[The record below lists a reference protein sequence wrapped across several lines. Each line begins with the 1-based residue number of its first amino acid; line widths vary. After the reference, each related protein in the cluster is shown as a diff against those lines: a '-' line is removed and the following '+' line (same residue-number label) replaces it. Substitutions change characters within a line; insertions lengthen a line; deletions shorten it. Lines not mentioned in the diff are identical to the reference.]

1 MLRRFIALAG
11 LSLISLAAHAT
22 LTTLPSPWPPAGS
35 SGLQNVLFNVNS
47 ANGMTVAV
55 GAHGYKNSALLP
67 NDGISVFYAQP
78 GVYPGEPTKNYAN
91 WSFDFAYNL
100 GTCTTC
106 SVFLRIDTDPSTPS
120 SFVEAEFNKALFG
133 LAYLDSWNLEMPFL
147 GINFDPQVASSTA
160 FQLVIRN
167 GSQDVL
173 SSNITVEVPE
183 PGTLALAGL
192 ALAGLGLARRN
203 RKV

>member
-22 LTTLPSPWPPAGS
+22 LTTLPAPWPPAGS
-35 SGLQNVLFNVNS
+35 SGLENVLFNVNS
-47 ANGMTVAV
+47 ASGMTVAV

-78 GVYPGEPTKNYAN
+78 GVYPGEPSKNYAN

-106 SVFLRIDTDPSTPS
+106 SVFLRIDTDPSTPAT
-120 SFVEAEFNKALFG
+120 FAEAQLNNVFG
-133 LAYLDSWNLEMPFL
+133 SAYLDSWNLEMPFL

-160 FQLVIRN
+160 FQLVIRD

-173 SSNITVEVPE
+173 STNITVEVPE

-192 ALAGLGLARRN
+192 ALAGLGVVRRRN
-203 RKV
+203 KS